1 MARTV
6 DLIFGSGRYKCL
18 GAPIAWLELEK
29 VFVELLRNF
38 EIAILDP
45 LKPMVSVDHG
55 VWLQSGLIVKITE
68 REI

>member
-6 DLIFGSGRYKCL
+6 DFIFGYGRYKCL

-38 EIAILDP
+38 DITILDP
-45 LKPMVSVDHG
+45 LNPMTSVDHG
-55 VWLQSGLIVKITE
+55 VWLQSGLIVKVTE
-68 REI
+68 RNI